1 MPLLPVTGSVEV
13 APSILAADY
22 ARLENHI
29 SEITSVIQV
38 LHLDIMDGHL
48 VPNFGFGP
56 DLIAKIR
63 SPFSQLCFDCHLM
76 ITDPQ
81 KYAPAFAKAGCDV
94 ITFHIE
100 SEGDP
105 ADTIKI
111 IRDLGCQVG
120 ITLKPG
126 TAVGALS
133 KWIEHVDMVLLM
145 SVEPGF
151 GGQSFMPESI
161 ARAKALKA
169 MMRDDQRLEID
180 GGIDVHTAPGV
191 IAAGVDTLVAGSAVF
206 GKTDPIAA
214 IKNIAGIA

>member
-1 MPLLPVTGSVEV
+1 MPLLPVTGTIEI

-22 ARLENHI
+22 ARLADHI
-29 SEITSVIQV
+29 SEASSAIKV

-48 VPNFGFGP
+48 VPNISFGP
-56 DLIAKIR
+56 DLIARIR
-63 SPFSQLCFDCHLM
+63 SQFSQLCFDCHLM

-100 SEGDP
+100 SDGDP

-126 TAVGALS
+126 TPVTALA
-133 KWIEHVDMVLLM
+133 KWVDQVDMVLLM

-161 ARAKALKA
+161 TRAKALKA
-169 MMRDDQRLEID
+169 MMRADQRLEID
-180 GGIDVHTAPGV
+180 GGIDVHTAPDV

-206 GKTDPIAA
+206 GKSDPVAA
-214 IKNIAGIA
+214 INNIAGIA